1 MDNPDFV
8 AVVVAWHFAVVAFAV
23 FEEIVAVVAFVD
35 MPEGFDLD
43 MVADLVDSV
52 TVAFF
57 VVVAAAVAAAVG
69 VVVVAADK
77 VVEVVVAV
85 LVVASFADN

>member
-35 MPEGFDLD
+35 MLEGFDLD

-57 VVVAAAVAAAVG
+57 VVVAAAVVAAVG
-69 VVVVAADK
+69 VVVVADK